1 MKKIIL
7 FTLFLLPFFAVKAQ
21 VKIQVS
27 GVVRDSTD
35 EAVISAAVKL
45 ESNKDTVNTI
55 TNLDGV
61 FVFNNIKSSEFVLTI
76 TALGYKPVKRR
87 YFNDAKAT
95 SVILDPII
103 LGKDSK
109 VLNEVVVN
117 GTLDV
122 VVKED
127 TLEYNAGQY
136 KLKENAVAE
145 DLLKKLPGL
154 EVDRDGNVTAQGKA
168 ITRIRVNGKD
178 FFGGDV
184 KTATQQLPANIIEKV
199 QVIDDYGDQANLTG
213 VRDGEGDKI
222 LNFTIRKDKNK
233 GFLARGIVGGGD
245 QERYQGS
252 LFTATF
258 DNDQQLALLGNFNN
272 TNANVFSLTQGA
284 VGGGGG
290 GRGGRGGGGA
300 TTGGDGLTGV
310 NSVGFNYR
318 DTWGK
323 KITAYGSYSFNNRN
337 NITSSSNLQDLL
349 NGGTTI
355 SNNTFDNAE
364 NTSTNHRFNFNLEY
378 RIDSLNYLKIV
389 PNVTFSN
396 SDATTI
402 STFNTLNPTRGN
414 TNGNSNVLNGF
425 SNPNYGGEFLYNHR
439 FGAKARNFS
448 INGNFNTT
456 TTSQEQDY
464 LYNLFNTQTTQL
476 ERYQFQIINGEN
488 QNDNIRIRTSYTEP
502 ISKTK
507 NIEFNYA
514 YSFARTDNDRRVQN
528 SNLSTQEPIFDASL
542 SNAYVFDFVT
552 HRVGFNYR
560 VNEKKYEY
568 NVGFSAQPTSLTGTG
583 GTNRQV
589 TNLFPTGRF
598 SYKFSRTRQITISYD
613 GQANQPSYNQLQPIT
628 DKTNV
633 QFYVTGN
640 PQLNPEFTNRINLRY
655 NNFDFASGNTIFTNL
670 SYSSTKDKIVTN
682 IIRNPDPNQPSV
694 LQETLY
700 TNTEGFYAVNGF
712 YAFSKP
718 FADKKYVV
726 GLRGSAF
733 YNNNI
738 SLIESQ
744 KNTAKNLILSQRLNI
759 QINPVD
765 WLELV
770 PAATYTYNKNNNT
783 LNTRANAEVNT
794 ISTSFDSKI
803 YFAKTWIFSTSFDK
817 SFNSGFNAI
826 NVNPFIINTYL
837 EKQFFKDKKASLK
850 LQAFDLLNE
859 STSLSFNATGNSTT
873 LSQSNRLARYFML
886 SFSFNI
892 SKFAGGNTT
901 APDFGGGERN
911 YRRNDN

>member
-7 FTLFLLPFFAVKAQ
+7 FALLLLPFFAVKAQ
-21 VKIQVS
+21 IKIQVS
-27 GVVRDSTD
+27 GVVKDSTD
-35 EAVISAAVKL
+35 EAVISAAVRL
-45 ESNKDTVNTI
+45 ESTKDTVNTI

-61 FVFNNIKSSEFVLTI
+61 FVFGNIKSSEFVLTI
-76 TALGYKPVKRR
+76 TALGYKPVKKR

-95 SVILDPII
+95 QIILDPII
-103 LGKDSK
+103 MGKDSR

-122 VVKED
+122 VIKED

-145 DLLKKLPGL
+145 DLLKKLPGI

-168 ITRIRVNGKD
+168 ITKIRVNGKD
-178 FFGGDV
+178 YFGGDV

-199 QVIDDYGDQANLTG
+199 QIIDDYGDQANITG
-213 VRDGEGDKI
+213 VRDGEADKI
-222 LNFTIRKDKNK
+222 LNFTVRKDKNK
-233 GFLARGIVGGGD
+233 GYLARGIVGGGD
-245 QERYQGS
+245 QDRYQGS
-252 LFTATF
+252 LFAATF
-258 DNDQQLALLGNFNN
+258 DNDQQLAVLGNFNN

-290 GRGGRGGGGA
+290 GRGGPGGGGGA
-300 TTGGDGLTGV
+300 SNGLTGV

-318 DTWGK
+318 DSWGK
-323 KITAYGSYSFNNRN
+323 KITAYGSYSYNGRN
-337 NITSSSNLQDLL
+337 NITTSSNLQDLL
-349 NGGTTI
+349 NGGNTI
-355 SNNTFDNAE
+355 SNNTFDNSD
-364 NTSTNHRFNFNLEY
+364 NTNNNHRFNFNFEY
-378 RIDSLNYLKIV
+378 KIDSLNYLKII
-389 PNVTFSN
+389 PNVNFTN
-396 SDATTI
+396 SDATTLSRFTTERSNI
-402 STFNTLNPTRGN
+402 PSSSN
-414 TNGNSNVLNGF
+414 NGNSSFVNEF
-425 SNPNYGGEFLYNHR
+425 SNPNYGGEILYNHR

-448 INGNFNTT
+448 INANFNS
-456 TTSQEQDY
+456 TSNSQNQDY
-464 LYNLFNTQTTQL
+464 IYSLFNTQTSQL
-476 ERYQFQIINGEN
+476 ERYQYQIINGEN
-488 QNDNIRIRTSYTEP
+488 QNDNVRIRTSYTEP

-507 NIEFNYA
+507 NLEFNYA
-514 YSFARTDNDRRVQN
+514 YSFARTDNDRRVDN
-528 SNLSTQEPIFDASL
+528 SASSTQAPVFDQSL

-552 HRVGFNYR
+552 NRFGFNYR

-568 NVGFSAQPTSLTGTG
+568 NAGFSVQPTSLTGTG

-598 SYKFSRTRQITISYD
+598 SYKFSRTRQISINYN
-613 GQANQPSYNQLQPIT
+613 GQANQPGYTQLQPIT

-640 PQLNPEFTNRINLRY
+640 PQLNPEFTNSINLRY
-655 NNFDFASGNTIFTNL
+655 NNFDFASGNTVFTNV
-670 SYSSTKDKIVTN
+670 SYSFTKDKIVTN
-682 IIRNPDPNQPSV
+682 IITNPIANDRTV

-700 TNTEGFYAVNGF
+700 TNASGFYTVNGF

-718 FADKKYVV
+718 FAEKKYVV

-738 SLIESQ
+738 SLINDLE
-744 KNTAKNLILSQRLNI
+744 NTGKNLILSQRLNV
-759 QINPVD
+759 QINPVE

-770 PAATYTYNKNNNT
+770 PAATYTYNKNDNT
-783 LNTRANAEVNT
+783 LNTRANAKVNT

-837 EKQFFKDKKASLK
+837 EKQFFEGKKGSLK

-859 STSLSFNATGNSTT
+859 STALSFNATGNSTT

-892 SKFAGGNTT
+892 SKFAGGDVKT
-901 APDFGGGERN
+901 PDFGGGENR
-911 YRRNDN
+911 YRRSDN

>member
-1 MKKIIL
+1 MKKLIL
-7 FTLFLLPFFAVKAQ
+7 FALFILPFFVVKAQ
-21 VKIQVS
+21 IKIQVS
-27 GVVRDSTD
+27 GIVKDSTD

-45 ESNKDTVNTI
+45 ESARDTTNGI

-61 FVFNNIKSSEFVLTI
+61 FVFNNIKSSEFVITV
-76 TALGYKPVKRR
+76 TALGYQPIKQR
-87 YFNDAKAT
+87 YFNDPKAT
-95 SVILDPII
+95 TIVLDPII
-103 LGKDSK
+103 LKKDSR

-122 VVKED
+122 VIKED

-145 DLLKKLPGL
+145 DLLKKLPGI

-184 KTATQQLPANIIEKV
+184 KTATQQLPADIIEKV
-199 QVIDDYGDQANLTG
+199 QVIDDYGEQANLTG
-213 VRDGEGDKI
+213 VRDGEPDKI

-233 GFLARGIVGGGD
+233 GYLARGIAGGGD

-290 GRGGRGGGGA
+290 RGGQGSGQGGGSN
-300 TTGGDGLTGV
+300 GLTGV

-323 KITAYGSYSFNNRN
+323 KVTAYGSYSFNNRN
-337 NITSSSNLQDLL
+337 NVTTSSNLRTLL
-349 NGGTTI
+349 NNGTPI
-355 SNNTFDNAE
+355 NNNTFDNDE
-364 NTSTNHRFNFNLEY
+364 TTNNNHRFNFNLEY
-378 RIDSLNYLKIV
+378 RIDSLNYLKVI
-389 PNVTFSN
+389 PNVSFANNNGITNSLFTTEGITSN
-396 SDATTI
+396 RGTSD
-402 STFNTLNPTRGN
+402 FE
-414 TNGNSNVLNGF
+414 NSF

-439 FGAKARNFS
+439 FGKKARNLS
-448 INGNFNTT
+448 LNGNFNTT
-456 TTSQEQDY
+456 TNSQEQDY
-464 LYNLFNTQTTQL
+464 IYNLFNTQTNQL
-476 ERYQFQIINGEN
+476 EIYQFQIINGEN
-488 QNDNIRIRTSYTEP
+488 KNDNVRLSASYTEP

-507 NIEFNYA
+507 NLEFNYA
-514 YSFARTDNDRRVQN
+514 YSFARTDNVRNVEN
-528 SNLSTQEPIFDASL
+528 SNIATQDPVFDASL

-552 HRVGFNYR
+552 NRFGFNYR

-568 NVGFSAQPTSLTGTG
+568 NIGFSVQPTSLTGTG

-598 SYKFSRTRQITISYD
+598 NYKFSRTRQLSINYNGRAS
-613 GQANQPSYNQLQPIT
+613 QPSFNQLQPIT

-633 QFYVTGN
+633 QFYTTGN
-640 PQLNPEFTNRINLRY
+640 PNLKPEFINNLNLRY
-655 NNFDFASGNTIFTNL
+655 NNFDFASGNTFFSNI
-670 SYSSTKDKIVTN
+670 SYSYTNDKIVTN
-682 IIRNPDPNQPSV
+682 IITNPANSDPGV

-700 TNTEGFYAVNGF
+700 DNADGFYTLNGF

-718 FADKKYVV
+718 FAEKKYVV
-726 GLRGSAF
+726 GFRGSAF

-738 SLIESQ
+738 SLINNQE
-744 KNTAKNLILSQRLNI
+744 NTGKNLILSQRLNI

-765 WLELV
+765 WLEIT
-770 PAATYTYNKNNNT
+770 PAATYTYNKNDNT
-783 LNTRANAEVNT
+783 LNTRANAEVNS
-794 ISTSFDSKI
+794 ISTSFDSRI
-803 YFAKTWIFSTSFDK
+803 YFAKTWSWSTSFDK
-817 SFNSGFNAI
+817 TFNNGFNAI
-826 NVNPFIINTYL
+826 NVNPFIINTFI
-837 EKQFFKDKKASLK
+837 EKQFFEGKKGSLR

-886 SFSFNI
+886 SFTFNI
-892 SKFAGGNTT
+892 SKFAGTNTT

>member
-1 MKKIIL
+1 MKKLIL
-7 FTLFLLPFFAVKAQ
+7 FALLLLPFFAVKAQ
-21 VKIQVS
+21 IKIQVS
-27 GVVRDSTD
+27 GMVKDSTD
-35 EAVISAAVKL
+35 EAVISAAVRL
-45 ESNKDTVNTI
+45 ESARDTVNTI

-61 FVFNNIKSSEFVLTI
+61 FVFNNIKASEFVLTI
-76 TALGYKPVKRR
+76 TALGYKTIKQR
-87 YFNDAKAT
+87 YFNDPKAT
-95 SVILDPII
+95 QITLDPIVM
-103 LGKDSK
+103 GKDSR

-122 VVKED
+122 VIKED
-127 TLEYNAGQY
+127 TLEYNAGSY

-145 DLLKKLPGL
+145 DLLKKLPGI

-168 ITRIRVNGKD
+168 ITKIRVNGKD

-213 VRDGEGDKI
+213 VRDGEPDKI

-233 GFLARGIVGGGD
+233 GYLARGIVGGGD

-252 LFTATF
+252 LFTASF

-290 GRGGRGGGGA
+290 RGGRGGGA
-300 TTGGDGLTGV
+300 PGGNDGLTGV

-323 KITAYGSYSFNNRN
+323 KVTAYGSYSFNNRN
-337 NITSSSNLQDLL
+337 NVTGSSNLQDLL
-349 NGGTTI
+349 SGGNTI

-364 NTSTNHRFNFNLEY
+364 TMNNNHRFNFNLEY
-378 RIDSLNYLKIV
+378 KIDSLNYLKVIPTV
-389 PNVTFSN
+389 SFTNSN
-396 SDATTI
+396 ATTDSRFI
-402 STFNTLNPTRGN
+402 TLNANNGN
-414 TNGNSNVLNGF
+414 TDGNSNFVNAF
-425 SNPNYGGEFLYNHR
+425 NNPNYGGEFLYNHR

-448 INGNFNTT
+448 INGNFNST

-464 LYNLFNTQTTQL
+464 IYNLFNTQTSQL
-476 ERYQFQIINGEN
+476 ERYQYQIINGEN

-507 NIEFNYA
+507 NLEFNYA
-514 YSFARTDNDRRVQN
+514 YSFARTDNDRNVRN
-528 SNLSTQEPIFDASL
+528 TATSTQQPVFDASQ

-552 HRVGFNYR
+552 HRLGFNYR

-568 NVGFSAQPTSLTGTG
+568 NAGFSVQPTSLTGTG

-589 TNLFPTGRF
+589 TNFFPTGRF
-598 SYKFSRTRQITISYD
+598 SYKFSRTRQLSVNYD
-613 GQANQPSYNQLQPIT
+613 GRANQPSYTQLQPIT

-640 PQLNPEFTNRINLRY
+640 PQLNPEFSNNINLRF
-655 NNFDFASGNTIFTNL
+655 NNFDFASGNVLFTNV
-670 SYSSTKDKIVTN
+670 SYSFTKDKIVTN
-682 IIRNPDPNQPSV
+682 IISNPIAGERTV
-694 LQETLY
+694 LQETQY
-700 TNTEGFYAVNGF
+700 TNANGFYTVNGF

-718 FADKKYVV
+718 FAEKKYVL
-726 GLRGSAF
+726 GFRGSAF

-738 SLIESQ
+738 SFIDSRE
-744 KNTAKNLILSQRLNI
+744 NTGRNLILSQRLNV

-765 WLELV
+765 WIELT

-783 LNTRANAEVNT
+783 LNTRANAEVN
-794 ISTSFDSKI
+794 SVGTSFDSKV

-817 SFNSGFNAI
+817 TFNSGFNAI
-826 NVNPFIINTYL
+826 SANPFIINTYL
-837 EKQFFKDKKASLK
+837 EKQFFEGKKGSLK
-850 LQAFDLLNE
+850 LQAFDLLNQ

-886 SFSFNI
+886 SFTFNI
-892 SKFAGGNTT
+892 SKFAGNNTT
-901 APDFGGGERN
+901 IPDLGGSERR
-911 YRRNDN
+911 YRRDDN